1 MFPKDD
7 KNEIAWLFGSFWR
20 RDLNPFIWTH
30 EVLHHYSVTL
40 PCLGW
45 PKESNVK
52 TSINISQH
60 TSQITNNFRFLK
72 AREFYFPMDA
82 DSIVWVFL
90 TAKLNQVGTSRA
102 PSPPPMITV
111 TSHTTLGISTTQTTT
126 KKPSSVATI
135 PSIWAQTIKANPNQT
150 SHMHC
155 CKQSEVR
162 NESTFFR
169 TNFVSK
175 SLTRWNLG
183 LQMNFNEWSCL
194 DPDRVARLD
203 PGFSKICSYF

>member
-20 RDLNPFIWTH
+20 RDLNPFIWPH
-30 EVLHHYSVTL
+30 EVLRHYSVTL

-52 TSINISQH
+52 TTSINISQH
-60 TSQITNNFRFLK
+60 TSQITNNFHFLK

-111 TSHTTLGISTTQTTT
+111 TSHTTLGISTTQTTK
-126 KKPSSVATI
+126 KKPPYQVFEHRQLKQTQTRPATCTAVNKARWGMSLHSSEQILSVSHWLVEILAFRWI
-135 PSIWAQTIKANPNQT
+135 LMSEAAWIQT
-150 SHMHC
+150 
-155 CKQSEVR
+155 E
-162 NESTFFR
+162 
-169 TNFVSK
+169 
-175 SLTRWNLG
+175 
-183 LQMNFNEWSCL
+183 
-194 DPDRVARLD
+194 
-203 PGFSKICSYF
+203 